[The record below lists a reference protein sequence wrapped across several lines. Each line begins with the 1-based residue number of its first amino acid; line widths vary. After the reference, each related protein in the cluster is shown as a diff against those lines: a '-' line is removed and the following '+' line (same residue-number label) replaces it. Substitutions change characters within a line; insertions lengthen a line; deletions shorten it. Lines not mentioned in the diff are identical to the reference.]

1 MSPTVHKAAGV
12 IEAKKQGVTL
22 SGVETQSAK
31 YTAGLPE
38 SLPAWSRP
46 LPFFYQSTGVETRFT
61 SGLAVVAL
69 DQIRTLVRTFRDKLF
84 TEIFP
89 GRTQVPKTLI
99 FAKDDSHAEDD
110 RQDRPRRIRQGNE
123 FAEKITYRTTD
134 ASASPWKR
142 FIKCKTTAQIPV
154 RAVIAPRSSSSCTTA
169 TARASPPPQVSSPY
183 ASKGPNSMP
192 ASPSKLRLPQI
203 EKVKLRRFSL
213 FTANPDKHARRA
225 RGVKVPFTHGND

>member
-1 MSPTVHKAAGV
+1 MLKGRELSEDDEERSTV
-12 IEAKKQGVTL
+12 
-22 SGVETQSAK
+22 
-31 YTAGLPE
+31 GLD
-38 SLPAWSRP
+38 SLFHVDLRDK
-46 LPFFYQSTGVETRFT
+46 LTRKVRWEQLDEEFAYDPNQ
-61 SGLAVVAL
+61 LDRAVVAL